1 MGIFRKTVLYSNCHY
16 TKIIL
21 VDLRKIS
28 TLWEK
33 DGKPKKCVV
42 IQEVMV
48 ALMEGVLLG
57 TAKKEMTFR
66 MEG

>member
-1 MGIFRKTVLYSNCHY
+1 MYSNCHY

-21 VDLRKIS
+21 VALRKIS

-33 DGKPKKCVV
+33 GGNPRKCVV

-48 ALMEGVLLG
+48 ALMDGVLLG
-57 TAKKEMTFR
+57 TVKKEMTFR
-66 MEG
+66 MEGKVS

>member
-1 MGIFRKTVLYSNCHY
+1 MYSNCHY

-21 VDLRKIS
+21 VALRKIS

-33 DGKPKKCVV
+33 GGNPRKCVV

-48 ALMEGVLLG
+48 ALMDGVLLDS
-57 TAKKEMTFR
+57 EER
-66 MEG
+66 DDL